1 MSRGLDPRAGEL
13 ALGDDQAQPQLAA
26 YLLSILVHYDR
37 GIRAVGPPRSRQEWG
52 IGRIGDYLRA
62 IGREAISEGDDAAL
76 WALLRESVALL
87 PSQREEAL
95 LRLIRLW
102 APLDGWLDDQA
113 IPAPAKPAKYRLPAA

>member
-1 MSRGLDPRAGEL
+1 MKSDPT
-13 ALGDDQAQPQLAA
+13 QPQLTA
-26 YLLSILVHYDR
+26 YLISILVHHDR
-37 GIRAVGPPRSRQEWG
+37 GVRSVGPPRSRQEWG

-62 IGREAISEGDDAAL
+62 IGRDTAAEGGEAAL

-95 LRLIRLW
+95 LRLVRYW

-113 IPAPAKPAKYRLPAA
+113 IPAPAKPTKYRLPAA